1 MNLKLKFTSLVSTF
15 VFLLFISQNAYS
27 QAINEGFTNVATLFS
42 TGGWAQQNLSTPI
55 GTNPNWV
62 QGNVTVNVANSSPD
76 SSYIAANFNSVA
88 GTATISNWLFTPTR
102 TFNNGDI
109 ISFYTYS
116 EGTYADNLQVRFS
129 ANGASVNVGTTNTS
143 VGDFSTLLLEI
154 NPTLIAANYPSVWTQ
169 YSLTI
174 SGLAGPTT
182 GRIAFRYFVTNGG
195 PTGAN
200 SNYIGI
206 DDYIYTPN
214 GAGAP
219 EVSITKVTPGEY
231 TLVPQSQLPASL
243 PISATIAN
251 GGTGTANTVSVNTR
265 VFKLPNVATPVY
277 NQTAT
282 ANNLAAGASTTLN
295 LPSFTPV
302 APTTGDY
309 IFVSVINGNTGSV
322 ANDTFRYGLS
332 VTPNWYARDNGT
344 AVQGIGAGATAVAII
359 GNVFDVTANTTLDS
373 VLFFCYPGALGL
385 NDTVQI
391 RIASTVAGVPSN
403 TGYIGQSA
411 IYRFSVADTSGAVKT
426 LPVTNLTGGAL
437 TLTPGR
443 YLIGI
448 EESFTGD
455 NYGLQCSANIF
466 TQNTVYA
473 NINNGTYSPLNTLLA
488 GFNYTPIVRGFFR
501 TSCTVTSTS
510 SSTNA
515 TCTASNGT
523 ATVTPAGGTAPY
535 TYSWSNG
542 RTTQNNTGLS
552 SGNYSVTA
560 TDASGCSATATVTV
574 GSTSTAIT
582 TNTPTT
588 TNSACGGATGS
599 ASVTPSNGTAPYV
612 YNWSNGGNTQTISNV
627 AAGTYSVSITDAN
640 GCAGSVSNIVVSN
653 PNAPTANISASQN
666 VLCNGGTSGSATA
679 AGNGGTAPY
688 TYTWSNGANA
698 ATANALAA
706 GTYSVTVIDAASCRG
721 IASVT
726 ITQPTALNV
735 AANSAATAN
744 VACFGGNNGQAA
756 VTATGGTAPYTY
768 TWSNAANTI
777 VINGLT
783 AGVYTVTVNDANN
796 CNGTVGV
803 TITQPTTALTV
814 NAAGDNIT
822 CNGANNGTASASVNG
837 GTAPYTYTWSNG
849 STSSSLN
856 ALAAGT
862 YTVTTTDANGCVAS
876 TNAVTISEP
885 TALSSSATAT
895 DASSAAATDGAVNIS
910 VSGGT
915 APYTYTWS
923 NGANTQNLAAVGVGT
938 YSVTITDANGC
949 TSNQS
954 ATVSSPTALDLN
966 NANINIS
973 MFPNPAENNSVLTV
987 SLLTSS
993 DVNIQISNVVGQV
1006 VTTINDANVINGQY
1020 TINTSEFAAGV
1031 YMVRVSAGK
1040 ESATY
1045 RLTKK

>member
-1 MNLKLKFTSLVSTF
+1 MINVRFLLSTLTSVIMFASMANAQVFFSETFEGTMGANGIPAGWSETGLSTDGIYTVGNAAAATSPYVTAPAAIQGTRFAFTNDDACNCDKSVDRLILPVQNFTAYAGVTLNFDQWFDGAYGGFGTVEVST
-15 VFLLFISQNAYS
+15 
-27 QAINEGFTNVATLFS
+27 
-42 TGGWAQQNLSTPI
+42 
-55 GTNPNWV
+55 
-62 QGNVTVNVANSSPD
+62 
-76 SSYIAANFNSVA
+76 
-88 GTATISNWLFTPTR
+88 
-102 TFNNGDI
+102 NG
-109 ISFYTYS
+109 
-116 EGTYADNLQVRFS
+116 
-129 ANGASVNVGTTNTS
+129 GTTWTTVYTMLANAAWQNDVS
-143 VGDFSTLLLEI
+143 VSL
-154 NPTLIAANYPSVWTQ
+154 AAY
-169 YSLTI
+169 
-174 SGLAGPTT
+174 AGQANIT
-182 GRIAFRYFVTNGG
+182 IAFRYNDNG
-195 PTGAN
+195 AWA
-200 SNYIGI
+200 SALGI
-206 DDYIYTPN
+206 DDVKLTQLTVLT
-214 GAGAP
+214 P
-219 EVSITKVTPGEY
+219 EVSITSVTPGQY
-231 TLVPQSQLPASL
+231 TLIPQNQVSSFAVG
-243 PISATIAN
+243 ATVNNTGSGAAAN
-251 GGTGTANTVSVNTR
+251 VTLTTN
-265 VFKLPNVATPVY
+265 VFKLPNTTTPVY
-277 NQTAT
+277 TQTGST
-282 ANNLAAGASTTLN
+282 ANLATGASAPIN
-295 LPSFTPV
+295 LTAFTPT
-302 APTTGDY
+302 APTVGDY
-309 IFVSVINGNTGSV
+309 IFVNVISGNTGSV
-322 ANDTFRYGLS
+322 ANDTFRYGVS

-344 AVQGIGAGATAVAII
+344 AVQGIGAGNTTAVIV
-359 GNVFDVTANTTLDS
+359 GNVFDVTANTALDS
-373 VLFFCYPGALGL
+373 VLFFCYPGAVGL

-411 IYRFSVADTSGAVKT
+411 IYRFTIADTSGRVLT
-426 LPVTNLTGGAL
+426 FPVTNLTGGAL

-443 YLIGI
+443 YFVGI
-448 EESFTGD
+448 EKFRTGD

-473 NINNGTYSPLNTLLA
+473 NLNGGTYSPLNTLLA
-488 GFNYTPIVRGFFR
+488 GFNFTPIVRAFFR
-501 TSCTVTSTS
+501 TSCAVTSTS

-542 RTTQNNTGLS
+542 ANLATASNLS
-552 SGNYSVTA
+552 AGNYAVTA

-627 AAGTYSVSITDAN
+627 AAGSYSVSITDAN

-756 VTATGGTAPYTY
+756 VSANGGTAPYTY
-768 TWSNAANTI
+768 TWSNAANTAAI
-777 VINGLT
+777 SGLT

-796 CNGTVGV
+796 CNRTLGV
-803 TITQPTTALTV
+803 TITQPTTALAA
-814 NAAGDNIT
+814 NAVSGNIT
-822 CNGANNGTASASVNG
+822 CNGANNGTASASANG

-862 YTVTTTDANGCVAS
+862 YTATATDANGCVAS

-895 DASSAAATDGAVNIS
+895 NASSAAATDGAVNIS

-915 APYTYTWS
+915 SPYTYTWS

-973 MFPNPAENNSVLTV
+973 MFPNPAENSSVLTV